1 MIDRYTLTLLL
12 GFAMFML
19 GVAWSIYSV
28 FLMAHRE
35 DPGCLD
41 PRNH

>member
-1 MIDRYTLTLLL
+1 MTDRYTLTLLL
-12 GFAMFML
+12 GFALFMV
-19 GVAWSIYSV
+19 GVGWSIYSV
-28 FLMAHRE
+28 FLMAHLE